1 MLDKFWVCSSHSK
14 SLYQKPVNTLYLKPD
29 FAVRTRPNPI
39 KVSKGNPS
47 PVFEKKQ
54 RVVQCACQKS
64 VTTLENKSLDLAR
77 EESLTGVSKGL

>member
-47 PVFEKKQ
+47 PVFLKKQ
-54 RVVQCACQKS
+54 RVVVQCACQKS

-77 EESLTGVSKGL
+77 GKKL